1 MIIKYSVTGARN
13 LHFMADL
20 YSTSYVR
27 LYVVTCTPMTT
38 SDFALDM
45 QMSAENRLT
54 TSSQKVI
61 NVSSPRTLVF
71 MRRHL

>member
-1 MIIKYSVTGARN
+1 MPMIIKNSVTGARN

-54 TSSQKVI
+54 TSSQGHQGV
-61 NVSSPRTLVF
+61 VTTA
-71 MRRHL
+71 